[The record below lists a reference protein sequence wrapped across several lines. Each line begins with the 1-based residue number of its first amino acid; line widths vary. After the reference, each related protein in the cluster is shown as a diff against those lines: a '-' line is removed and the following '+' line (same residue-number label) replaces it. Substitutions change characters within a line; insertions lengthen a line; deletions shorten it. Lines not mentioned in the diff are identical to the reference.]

1 MWKKL
6 LLFPNIQITSGPQV
20 LELEPS
26 VTFFDVSLEPSYYL
40 KKETL
45 EETFTLRCNV
55 ENREAY
61 FGRRWQSCLVESER
75 RLVGIPTFCRIVT
88 ESRPFH
94 ERRFVCSVEIKIA
107 KLQELNYIK
116 FERRTL

>member
-20 LELEPS
+20 LELEPL

-45 EETFTLRCNV
+45 DETFTQRCNV
-55 ENREAY
+55 ESKFIE
-61 FGRRWQSCLVESER
+61 LVLSIGQTR
-75 RLVGIPTFCRIVT
+75 KIRI
-88 ESRPFH
+88 
-94 ERRFVCSVEIKIA
+94 KG
-107 KLQELNYIK
+107 
-116 FERRTL
+116 